1 MIQICCLANAQC
13 WALAPLLEILPP
25 FIASVGQETCGL
37 EKLGLRHACGLQ
49 EQAPELQSPSPG
61 G

>member
-1 MIQICCLANAQC
+1 MIQICCLANTQF

-25 FIASVGQETCGL
+25 FIASVGRETCGL
-37 EKLGLRHACGLQ
+37 ETLGLRHTCSLQ
-49 EQAPELQSPSPG
+49 GQAPELQSPSLG